1 MIVGVATRNRH
12 CERIWLILQHLRP
25 IKKRKRSVDG
35 DPVQGLVGKKVE
47 IHRRAMS
54 ETQRD
59 GGSTVKDKA
68 ELESG
73 TQFGPEPPLRFR

>member
-1 MIVGVATRNRH
+1 MIVGVAARRH
-12 CERIWLILQHLRP
+12 DRERIRLILQHLRP
-25 IKKRKRSVDG
+25 IKKRESGVDG

-73 TQFGPEPPLRFR
+73 TQFGPEPPSRFR